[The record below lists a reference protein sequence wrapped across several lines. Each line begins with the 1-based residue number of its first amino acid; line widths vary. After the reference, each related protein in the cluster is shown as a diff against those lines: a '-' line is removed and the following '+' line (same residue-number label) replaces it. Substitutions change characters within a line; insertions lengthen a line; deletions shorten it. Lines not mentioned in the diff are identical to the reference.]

1 MNRVDENVDFKV
13 IEVVGSDIIVLTRT
27 WISTGWTWSVR
38 MDVIGSHIIMLVR
51 TWISIL
57 TKND

>member
-38 MDVIGSHIIMLVR
+38 
-51 TWISIL
+51 IL
-57 TKND
+57 SC